1 MNYFKILLFL
11 EKGNRSMFD
20 LSIEEQEHYL
30 ERLGEAK
37 NDIDRGFK
45 QYLCQNYFTRPKWK
59 IVAFN
64 MAAAIIMPFLTFYY
78 LIKGLCVKQGDKIDA
93 MIEKKGMDEVVP
105 EEVIEKYH
113 PDNTQWDKGAS
124 MSFSDILFLLKL
136 VCRAPHYPY
145 FVLKA
150 WMNVVLYSDMIRR
163 HRAKVMIQFGEFS
176 FSSSILTA
184 YCHFKGVKHVD
195 VMHGEKLYY
204 IRDAY
209 FHYDEAYVWNQHYVD
224 LFKMLRAE
232 PTQFRIALPPSMRID
247 TVKYSNPLAYADY
260 KYYLANFS
268 EEEIISIVNSMSFA
282 RNEGKSVKY
291 RPHPR
296 YSDMTLLR
304 KYVPEENIENPRMVP
319 IQESIANMGCAVGSY
334 TTVLVQAYFSGKDV
348 LLDNVTFIRQYDKLK
363 ELKYILSSVNCN
375 CLSSVQ

>member
-1 MNYFKILLFL
+1 
-11 EKGNRSMFD
+11 MFD
-20 LSIEEQEHYL
+20 LSIEEQERYL

-37 NDIDRGFK
+37 NDIDCGYK

-64 MAAAIIMPFLTFYY
+64 IAAAIIMPFLTLYY
-78 LIKGLCVKQGDKIDA
+78 LIKGLCVKQGDTIDA

-163 HRAKVMIQFGEFS
+163 HRPKVMIQFGEFS

-268 EEEIISIVNSMSFA
+268 EEEIISIVDSMNFA
-282 RNEGKSVKY
+282 RNESKSVKY

-334 TTVLVQAYFSGKDV
+334 TTVLVQAYFSGKDI
-348 LLDNVTFIRQYDKLK
+348 LLDDVTFIRQYDKLK

-375 CLSSVQ
+375 CLSAAQ